1 MALSLPHKNNPVIF
15 LRLSHSLC
23 LHHFSPAT
31 RVYYY
36 GSSGFFRECAR
47 GDDSNRRFIV
57 SFAEGGIDEVTLVKD
72 VDLAGNSSVGIF
84 IDWLRNRLPVALIQ
98 RGNASVTDVLGN
110 KITKVGVDRLGSGI
124 VYHPDGFL
132 IVVHHSSG
140 SLFKIKVKIDTGSKR
155 DEEIKLIKV
164 VGGPLTFG
172 ERLGI
177 LSPRKLVVAGIPTAR
192 LLKSSDGWET
202 ASVIGK
208 LSAPAH
214 RLPTAVAVKDERVYI
229 N

>member
-1 MALSLPHKNNPVIF
+1 MEESTPAAIPFACIISLLPPACTTTAVPAFSVNAPGGMTPTVDSLSPLQREELVWSQYPNLMNDDY
-15 LRLSHSLC
+15 
-23 LHHFSPAT
+23 SPGT
-31 RVYYY
+31 VL
-36 GSSGFFRECAR
+36 
-47 GDDSNRRFIV
+47 
-57 SFAEGGIDEVTLVKD
+57 DEVTLVKD
-72 VDLAGNSSVGIF
+72 VDLAGNSSVG
-84 IDWLRNRLPVALIQ
+84 
-98 RGNASVTDVLGN
+98 
-110 KITKVGVDRLGSGI
+110 LGSGI

>member
-1 MALSLPHKNNPVIF
+1 MIQKNGTN
-15 LRLSHSLC
+15 
-23 LHHFSPAT
+23 
-31 RVYYY
+31 
-36 GSSGFFRECAR
+36 
-47 GDDSNRRFIV
+47 
-57 SFAEGGIDEVTLVKD
+57 
-72 VDLAGNSSVGIF
+72 AG
-84 IDWLRNRLPVALIQ
+84 
-98 RGNASVTDVLGN
+98 
-110 KITKVGVDRLGSGI
+110 LGSGI

-132 IVVHHSSG
+132 IVIHHSSG

>member
-1 MALSLPHKNNPVIF
+1 MIQKNGTN
-15 LRLSHSLC
+15 
-23 LHHFSPAT
+23 
-31 RVYYY
+31 
-36 GSSGFFRECAR
+36 
-47 GDDSNRRFIV
+47 
-57 SFAEGGIDEVTLVKD
+57 
-72 VDLAGNSSVGIF
+72 AG
-84 IDWLRNRLPVALIQ
+84 
-98 RGNASVTDVLGN
+98 LGN
-110 KITKVGVDRLGSGI
+110 GI

-177 LSPRKLVVAGIPTAR
+177 PSPRKLVVAGIPTAR

>member
-57 SFAEGGIDEVTLVKD
+57 SFAEGGI
-72 VDLAGNSSVGIF
+72 G
-84 IDWLRNRLPVALIQ
+84 
-98 RGNASVTDVLGN
+98 
-110 KITKVGVDRLGSGI
+110 LGSGI